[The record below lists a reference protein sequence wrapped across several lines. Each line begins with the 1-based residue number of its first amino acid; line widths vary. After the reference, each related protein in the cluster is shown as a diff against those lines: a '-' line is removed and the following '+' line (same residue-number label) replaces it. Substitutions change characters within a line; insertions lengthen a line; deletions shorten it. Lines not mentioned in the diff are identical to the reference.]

1 MRVDAPV
8 RTAFIAGCVTLVVGG
23 LGFRVAMAQLQAF
36 LRKEAVPLREPLD
49 RLPASLG
56 RWKQVGKDSVFSDA
70 LVEELGTRNYVDR
83 LYAMDGDPA
92 KGVVQVHVAYYTGMI
107 DTVPHI
113 PERCWNAN
121 GMIML
126 GQPEVHPIT
135 IDRSGWD
142 LTSGPMRSSGG
153 VRYPLADVRDA
164 VTRRVER
171 VAMPPT
177 DLRMTVTTFQDPRL
191 PNATFLGGYL
201 FIANGDSTPSAL
213 DVRNLSFKLTDR
225 FAYYC
230 KVQFSARLPG
240 PPEKVSPE
248 FDRMTAELMQV
259 LLPRLMRCLPDWPAI
274 EAASDSSNP
283 PSPASS

>member
-1 MRVDAPV
+1 MRVDRPV
-8 RTAFIAGCVTLVVGG
+8 RTAFVTGCVALLVGG

-49 RLPASLG
+49 RIPVSLG

-83 LYAMDGDPA
+83 MYALDGDPA
-92 KGVVQVHVAYYTGMI
+92 KGVMQVHVAYYTGMI

-121 GMIML
+121 GMVML
-126 GQPEVHPIT
+126 GQPEVRPIDV
-135 IDRSGWD
+135 DRSGWD
-142 LTSGPMRSSGG
+142 LVGGPTRADGET
-153 VRYPLADVRDA
+153 RYPMAEVRDS
-164 VTRRVER
+164 VTRKVSK
-171 VAMPPT
+171 VAMPPGE
-177 DLRMTVTTFQDPRL
+177 LRMTVTTFQDPRV

-230 KVQFSARLPG
+230 KIQFSARLPG
-240 PPEKVSPE
+240 PAEKVAPE
-248 FDRMTAELMQV
+248 FDRMTSELVQV
-259 LLPRLMRCLPDWPAI
+259 LLPNLMRCLPDWPSV
-274 EAASDSSNP
+274 EAAANQP
-283 PSPASS
+283 GTTRPASS